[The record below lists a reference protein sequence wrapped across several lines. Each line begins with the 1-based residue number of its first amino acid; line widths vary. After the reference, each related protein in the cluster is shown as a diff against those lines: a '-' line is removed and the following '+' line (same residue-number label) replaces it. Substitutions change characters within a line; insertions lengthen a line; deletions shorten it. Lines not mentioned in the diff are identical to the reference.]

1 MIDAPSLCPSVT
13 TKKPAWYTRVDGFR
27 FEYHATHLF
36 LWITPFLMDAKDI
49 SQSEHSHHRK
59 MVPRIT
65 QILGLTRWF
74 SIVTVF
80 SSLVGALLMFVIG
93 AANTVEAILRYFEI
107 DGRGMLLNHFFTPTS
122 PDAAPRPAANLLLL
136 ESLDNG
142 LTGLTFLYF
151 AYGIYALFLTNSMPV
166 GTAPRWL
173 KVENIGSL
181 KKTLLEVVAVL
192 LAIMFVRTLAEKM
205 ILDGQ
210 SPGPGWEMLIM
221 PAGILAIAISS
232 RLMFDRQP
240 ITRDAGL

>member
-1 MIDAPSLCPSVT
+1 MA
-13 TKKPAWYTRVDGFR
+13 
-27 FEYHATHLF
+27 
-36 LWITPFLMDAKDI
+36 
-49 SQSEHSHHRK
+49 
-59 MVPRIT
+59 
-65 QILGLTRWF
+65 
-74 SIVTVF
+74 
-80 SSLVGALLMFVIG
+80 
-93 AANTVEAILRYFEI
+93 
-107 DGRGMLLNHFFTPTS
+107 
-122 PDAAPRPAANLLLL
+122 
-136 ESLDNG
+136 
-142 LTGLTFLYF
+142 
-151 AYGIYALFLTNSMPV
+151 V

-240 ITRDAGL
+240 LTRDGGL

>member
-1 MIDAPSLCPSVT
+1 MEAVSVSNT
-13 TKKPAWYTRVDGFR
+13 AR
-27 FEYHATHLF
+27 HLF
-36 LWITPFLMDAKDI
+36 LWIQSLLMDAKDTP
-49 SQSEHSHHRK
+49 QSEHSHHRK

-80 SSLVGALLMFVIG
+80 SSLIGALLMFIIG
-93 AANTVEAILRYFEI
+93 AANTAEAVLRYF
-107 DGRGMLLNHFFTPTS
+107 DLYGGFLQNFFSPTS

-210 SPGPGWEMLIM
+210 GQGPGWEMLIM

-240 ITRDAGL
+240 LTRDAGL

>member
-1 MIDAPSLCPSVT
+1 
-13 TKKPAWYTRVDGFR
+13 
-27 FEYHATHLF
+27 
-36 LWITPFLMDAKDI
+36 
-49 SQSEHSHHRK
+49 

-80 SSLVGALLMFVIG
+80 SSLIGALLMFIIG
-93 AANTVEAILRYFEI
+93 AANTVEAVLRYFEI
-107 DGRGMLLNHFFTPTS
+107 NEGFLLNHFYTPAS

-210 SPGPGWEMLIM
+210 SHGPGWEMLIM

-232 RLMFDRQP
+232 RLMFDRP
-240 ITRDAGL
+240 PLTRDVGL

>member
-1 MIDAPSLCPSVT
+1 VKIEIAASYNTLQIKIFS
-13 TKKPAWYTRVDGFR
+13 
-27 FEYHATHLF
+27 
-36 LWITPFLMDAKDI
+36 MDAKD
-49 SQSEHSHHRK
+49 SPQTQHAHHRK

-80 SSLVGALLMFVIG
+80 SSLVGALLMFIIG
-93 AANTVEAILRYFEI
+93 AANTVEAVLRYFEI
-107 DGRGMLLNHFFTPTS
+107 DGRGVLLNHFFTPTS

-151 AYGIYALFLTNSMPV
+151 AYGIYALFLTNSTSV

-210 SPGPGWEMLIM
+210 SQGPGWEMLIM

-240 ITRDAGL
+240 LTRDAGL

>member
-1 MIDAPSLCPSVT
+1 MD
-13 TKKPAWYTRVDGFR
+13 TKDTV
-27 FEYHATHLF
+27 
-36 LWITPFLMDAKDI
+36 
-49 SQSEHSHHRK
+49 QSDHSHHRK

-93 AANTVEAILRYFEI
+93 AANTVEAVLRYFEI
-107 DGRGMLLNHFFTPTS
+107 NGQDMLLNHFFTPTS
-122 PDAAPRPAANLLLL
+122 PDTAPRPAANLLLL

-232 RLMFDRQP
+232 RLMFDSQP
-240 ITRDAGL
+240 LTRDAGL